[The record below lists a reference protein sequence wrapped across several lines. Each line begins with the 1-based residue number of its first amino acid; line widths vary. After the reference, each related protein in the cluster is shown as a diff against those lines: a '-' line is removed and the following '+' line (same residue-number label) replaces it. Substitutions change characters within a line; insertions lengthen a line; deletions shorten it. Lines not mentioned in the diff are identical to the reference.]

1 MAFQILLP
9 VLLLEMDL
17 KVIHPVKSVVFFSFL
32 LVGGQFSDDLDAV
45 EFVQDSGG
53 LRSTACLRL
62 EEKDR
67 RLNCRR
73 RRSRRRQKR
82 GRRRSGQKRGRRRS
96 GRER

>member
-1 MAFQILLP
+1 
-9 VLLLEMDL
+9 MDL
-17 KVIHPVKSVVFFSFL
+17 KVIHPVTAVVFFSFL

-67 RLNCRR
+67 RLNCQRQC
-73 RRSRRRQKR
+73 SRRRHNR
-82 GRRRSGQKRGRRRS
+82 GLRRSS
-96 GRER
+96 RER

>member
-1 MAFQILLP
+1 
-9 VLLLEMDL
+9 MDL
-17 KVIHPVKSVVFFSFL
+17 EVINPVTAVVLFSFL

-62 EEKDR
+62 EENDR
-67 RLNCRR
+67 RLNCQR

-82 GRRRSGQKRGRRRS
+82 GLRRS